1 MRKYQGKKRY
11 AKKIAKERIDI
22 LFTLADKAT
31 KNNDFEL
38 ARRYVELILKIS
50 RKYKVR
56 LKKEQKYM
64 ICKKCHT
71 YLLPGKTAK
80 VRLKRGKVVVKC
92 ERCGNYKR
100 YPIKRTDL
108 K

>member
-11 AKKIAKERIDI
+11 AKKIAKERIEI
-22 LFTLADKAT
+22 LFSMANKAT
-31 KNNDFEL
+31 KNNEFDL
-38 ARRYVELILKIS
+38 ARRYVDLILKIS

-56 LKKEQKYM
+56 LKKEQKYR

-71 YLLPGKTAK
+71 YLVPGKTAK
-80 VRLKRGKVVVKC
+80 VRLKKGKVVVKC

-100 YPIKRTDL
+100 YPIKRMTS